1 MKNLDYI
8 KYPPTTKILIQE
20 IKRACDDYISRKIS
34 ENELKNII
42 WTWAD
47 NVGEKMFS
55 GSCEFSP
62 TITQRVGAK
71 RLTIV
76 NHMLDGHQYKFPF

>member
-1 MKNLDYI
+1 MKNPDYI
-8 KYPPTTKILIQE
+8 KYPPTTKILIEE
-20 IKRACDDYISRKIS
+20 IKRACDDYIARRIN

-47 NVGEKMFS
+47 NVGEKMFN
-55 GSCEFSP
+55 GSYDFNP
-62 TITQRVGAK
+62 TIIQRVGTK

-76 NHMLDGHQYKFPF
+76 KHMLNGHQYKLF